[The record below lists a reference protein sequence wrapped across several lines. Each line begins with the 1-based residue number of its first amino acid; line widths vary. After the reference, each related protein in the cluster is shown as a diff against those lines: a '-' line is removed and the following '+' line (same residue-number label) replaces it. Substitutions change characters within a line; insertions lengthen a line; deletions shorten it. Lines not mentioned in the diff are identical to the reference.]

1 MKKIISVLVA
11 VALVAVMSLS
21 IFAAET
27 GTMTVTVPAGSE
39 WWYEVKF
46 TDIFDFS
53 LAEGCDTLTIT
64 VEGANFTAGYK
75 AASGEWVQPDASSEP
90 IVIDLAN
97 CELNAD
103 AKACLSPGATG
114 DYVLTWTLS
123 KADESADASDADT
136 TTPAEDTT
144 APAEDTTAPA
154 EDTTAPAADETSEPA
169 KTGIV
174 LALLPMAVAAAA
186 VVVSKRK

>member
-123 KADESADASDADT
+123 KADESA
-136 TTPAEDTT
+136 E
-144 APAEDTTAPA
+144 APAENTEAPA
-154 EDTTAPAADETSEPA
+154 ENTEAPAENTEAPAENTETPAETSEPA
-169 KTGIV
+169 KTGVV

>member
-1 MKKIISVLVA
+1 MKKI
-11 VALVAVMSLS
+11 LS
-21 IFAAET
+21 IVLAAILVLSMSVVAFADET
-27 GTMTVTVPAGSE
+27 GTMTVTVPSGSE
-39 WWYEVKF
+39 WWYEVHF
-46 TDIFDFS
+46 PEMFDLS

-64 VEGANFTAGYK
+64 VEGSTFTVGYK
-75 AASGEWVQPDASSEP
+75 AASGDWVQPDPSNEP

-103 AKACLSPGATG
+103 AKACLNPGTTG

-123 KADESADASDADT
+123 KADESAET
-136 TTPAEDTT
+136 TEPAAETT
-144 APAEDTTAPA
+144 EPAAETTEPA
-154 EDTTAPAADETSEPA
+154 AETAPAAETSEPA
-169 KTGIV
+169 NTGIV